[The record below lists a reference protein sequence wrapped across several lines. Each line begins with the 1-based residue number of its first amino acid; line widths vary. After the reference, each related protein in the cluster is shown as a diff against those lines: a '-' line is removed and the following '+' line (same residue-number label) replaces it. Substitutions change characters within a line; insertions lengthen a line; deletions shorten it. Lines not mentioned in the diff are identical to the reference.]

1 MLASHMTKF
10 SKIIVLACILILSMG
25 SALALREYLQVAQL
39 DGTKLLSVLIAS
51 LNLEYTVNTGINFGL
66 ASEAT
71 SSRQYLLALLAC
83 FVCLGALFWGV
94 LSQTIWAPL
103 IAGLL
108 AGGGLANAYERIAFG
123 GVFDYLNVSLAFFSN
138 PFSFN
143 LADIYI
149 FMGVLLFIFRPQ
161 RSGD

>member
-1 MLASHMTKF
+1 MGRVSRIVVLF
-10 SKIIVLACILILSMG
+10 SVLLFSIV
-25 SALALREYLQVAQL
+25 SALALRQYLQVAQL
-39 DGTKLLSVLIAS
+39 DGTRLFTILIAS

-71 SSRQYLLALLAC
+71 TSRQFLLAIVSLL
-83 FVCLGALFWGV
+83 VCAAAVLWGV
-94 LSQTIWAPL
+94 ISQSKWASM

-123 GVFDYLNVSLAFFSN
+123 GVFDYLNVSLAFFTN

-149 FMGVLLFIFRPQ
+149 FIGAAMFIFRPQ
-161 RSGD
+161 IKDYV

>member
-1 MLASHMTKF
+1 MGRVSRIVVLF
-10 SKIIVLACILILSMG
+10 SVLLFSIV
-25 SALALREYLQVAQL
+25 SALALRQYLQVAQL
-39 DGTKLLSVLIAS
+39 DGTRLFTILIAA

-71 SSRQYLLALLAC
+71 TSRQILLAIVSLL
-83 FVCLGALFWGV
+83 VCAAAILWGV
-94 LSQTIWAPL
+94 ISQSKWASM

-123 GVFDYLNVSLAFFSN
+123 GVFDYLNVSFAFFSN

-149 FMGVLLFIFRPQ
+149 FIGAVIFIFRPQ
-161 RSGD
+161 NKDYE

>member
-1 MLASHMTKF
+1 MGRVSRIVVLF
-10 SKIIVLACILILSMG
+10 SVLLFSIV
-25 SALALREYLQVAQL
+25 SALALRQYLQVAQL
-39 DGTKLLSVLIAS
+39 DGTRLFTILIAS

-71 SSRQYLLALLAC
+71 TSRQFLLAIVSLL
-83 FVCLGALFWGV
+83 VCAAAILWGV
-94 LSQTIWAPL
+94 ISQSKWASM

-123 GVFDYLNVSLAFFSN
+123 GVFDYLNVSLAFFTN

-149 FMGVLLFIFRPQ
+149 FIGAVMFIFRPQ
-161 RSGD
+161 NKDYE

>member
-1 MLASHMTKF
+1 MGRVSRIVVLF
-10 SKIIVLACILILSMG
+10 SVLLFSIV
-25 SALALREYLQVAQL
+25 SALALRQYLQVAQL
-39 DGTKLLSVLIAS
+39 DGTRLFTILIAA

-71 SSRQYLLALLAC
+71 TSRQILLAIVSLL
-83 FVCLGALFWGV
+83 VCAAAILWGV
-94 LSQTIWAPL
+94 ISQSKWASM

-123 GVFDYLNVSLAFFSN
+123 GVCDYLNVSLAFFTN

-149 FMGVLLFIFRPQ
+149 FIWAVMFIFRPQ
-161 RSGD
+161 NKDYE

>member
-1 MLASHMTKF
+1 MGRVSRIVVLF
-10 SKIIVLACILILSMG
+10 SVLLFSIV
-25 SALALREYLQVAQL
+25 SALALRQYLQVAQL
-39 DGTKLLSVLIAS
+39 DGTRLFTILIAS

-71 SSRQYLLALLAC
+71 TSRQILLAIVSLL
-83 FVCLGALFWGV
+83 VCAAAILWGV
-94 LSQTIWAPL
+94 ISQSKWASM

-123 GVFDYLNVSLAFFSN
+123 GVFDYLNVSLAFFTN

-149 FMGVLLFIFRPQ
+149 FIGAAMFIFRPQ
-161 RSGD
+161 IKDYV

>member
-1 MLASHMTKF
+1 MGRVSRIVVLF
-10 SKIIVLACILILSMG
+10 SVLLFSIV
-25 SALALREYLQVAQL
+25 SALALRQYLQVAQL
-39 DGTKLLSVLIAS
+39 DGTRLFTILIAA

-71 SSRQYLLALLAC
+71 TSRQFLLAIVSLL
-83 FVCLGALFWGV
+83 VCAAAILWGV
-94 LSQTIWAPL
+94 ISQSKWASM

-123 GVFDYLNVSLAFFSN
+123 GVFDYLNVSLAFFTN

-149 FMGVLLFIFRPQ
+149 FIGAVMFIFRPQ
-161 RSGD
+161 NKDYE

>member
-1 MLASHMTKF
+1 MGRVSRMVVLF
-10 SKIIVLACILILSMG
+10 SVLLFSIV
-25 SALALREYLQVAQL
+25 SALALRQYLQVAQL
-39 DGTKLLSVLIAS
+39 DGTRLFTILIAS

-71 SSRQYLLALLAC
+71 TSRQFLLAIVSLL
-83 FVCLGALFWGV
+83 VCAAAILWGV
-94 LSQTIWAPL
+94 ISQSKWASM

-123 GVFDYLNVSLAFFSN
+123 GVFDYLNVSLAFFTN

-149 FMGVLLFIFRPQ
+149 FIGAAMFIFRPQ
-161 RSGD
+161 IKDYE

>member
-1 MLASHMTKF
+1 MGRVSRMVVLF
-10 SKIIVLACILILSMG
+10 SVLLFGIF
-25 SALALREYLQVAQL
+25 SALALRQYLQVAQL
-39 DGTKLLSVLIAS
+39 DGTRLFTILIAS
-51 LNLEYTVNTGINFGL
+51 LNLEYTVNTGVNFGI

-71 SSRQYLLALLAC
+71 TSRQFLLAIISLL
-83 FVCLGALFWGV
+83 VCAAAILWGAISSSKWAGV
-94 LSQTIWAPL
+94 

-123 GVFDYLNVSLAFFSN
+123 GVFDYLNVSLAFFTN

-149 FMGVLLFIFRPQ
+149 FIGAVMFIFRPQ
-161 RSGD
+161 YKDYK

>member
-1 MLASHMTKF
+1 MGRVSR
-10 SKIIVLACILILSMG
+10 IVLLFSVLLFSIV
-25 SALALREYLQVAQL
+25 SALVLRQYLQVAQL
-39 DGTKLLSVLIAS
+39 DGTRLFTILIAS
-51 LNLEYTVNTGINFGL
+51 LNLEYTVNTGVNFGL

-71 SSRQYLLALLAC
+71 TSRQFFLAIISLLICIAAIL
-83 FVCLGALFWGV
+83 LGAISSSKWAGV
-94 LSQTIWAPL
+94 

-123 GVFDYLNVSLAFFSN
+123 GVFDYLNVSLAFFTN

-149 FMGVLLFIFRPQ
+149 FIGAVMFIFRPQ
-161 RSGD
+161 TKD

>member
-1 MLASHMTKF
+1 MGRVSRIVVLF
-10 SKIIVLACILILSMG
+10 SVLLFSIV
-25 SALALREYLQVAQL
+25 SALALRQYLQVAQL
-39 DGTKLLSVLIAS
+39 DGTRLFTILIAS

-71 SSRQYLLALLAC
+71 TSRQFLLAIVSLL
-83 FVCLGALFWGV
+83 VCAAAILWGV
-94 LSQTIWAPL
+94 ISQSKWASM

-123 GVFDYLNVSLAFFSN
+123 GVFDYLNVSLAFFTN

-149 FMGVLLFIFRPQ
+149 FIGAAMFIFRPQ
-161 RSGD
+161 IKDYE

>member
-1 MLASHMTKF
+1 MGRF
-10 SKIIVLACILILSMG
+10 SRIVILFSVLLFSIV
-25 SALALREYLQVAQL
+25 SALALRQYLQMAQL
-39 DGTKLLSVLIAS
+39 DGTRLFTILIAS
-51 LNLEYTVNTGINFGL
+51 LNLEYTVNTGVNFGL

-71 SSRQYLLALLAC
+71 TSRQFFLAIISLFICVAA
-83 FVCLGALFWGV
+83 VSWGAI
-94 LSQTIWAPL
+94 SSSKWAPI

-123 GVFDYLNVSLAFFSN
+123 GVFDYLNVSLAFFTN

-149 FMGVLLFIFRPQ
+149 FIGAVMFIFRPQ
-161 RSGD
+161 TKD

>member
-1 MLASHMTKF
+1 MGRVSRIVVLF
-10 SKIIVLACILILSMG
+10 SVLLFSIV

-39 DGTKLLSVLIAS
+39 DGTRLFSILIAS
-51 LNLEYTVNTGINFGL
+51 LNLEYTVNTGVNFGL

-71 SSRQYLLALLAC
+71 TSRQFFLAIISLLICVAAISW
-83 FVCLGALFWGV
+83 GAI
-94 LSQTIWAPL
+94 SPSRWAGM

-123 GVFDYLNVSLAFFSN
+123 GVFDYLNVSFAFFTN

-149 FMGVLLFIFRPQ
+149 FVGAVMFIFRPQ
-161 RSGD
+161 IKDYD

>member
-1 MLASHMTKF
+1 MGRVSRIVVLF
-10 SKIIVLACILILSMG
+10 SVLLFSIG
-25 SALALREYLQVAQL
+25 SALALRQYLQVAQL
-39 DGTKLLSVLIAS
+39 DGTRLFTMLIAS

-71 SSRQYLLALLAC
+71 TSRQFLLAIISLL
-83 FVCLGALFWGV
+83 VCVAAILWGV
-94 LSQTIWAPL
+94 ISQSRWASM

-108 AGGGLANAYERIAFG
+108 AGGGVANAYERIAFG
-123 GVFDYLNVSLAFFSN
+123 GVFDYLNVSFAFFSN

-149 FMGVLLFIFRPQ
+149 FIGAVIFIFRPL
-161 RSGD
+161 RSAD

>member
-1 MLASHMTKF
+1 MGRVSRIVVLF
-10 SKIIVLACILILSMG
+10 SVLLFSIV
-25 SALALREYLQVAQL
+25 SALALRQYLQVAQL
-39 DGTKLLSVLIAS
+39 DGTRLFTILIAA
-51 LNLEYTVNTGINFGL
+51 LNLEYTVNSGINFGL

-71 SSRQYLLALLAC
+71 TSRQILLAIVSLL
-83 FVCLGALFWGV
+83 VCAAAILWGV
-94 LSQTIWAPL
+94 ISQSKWASM

-123 GVFDYLNVSLAFFSN
+123 GVFDYLNVSLAFFTN

-149 FMGVLLFIFRPQ
+149 FIGAVMFIFRPQ
-161 RSGD
+161 NKDYE

>member
-1 MLASHMTKF
+1 MGRVSRIVVLF
-10 SKIIVLACILILSMG
+10 SVLLFSIV
-25 SALALREYLQVAQL
+25 SALALRQYLQVAQL
-39 DGTKLLSVLIAS
+39 DGTRLFTILIAA

-71 SSRQYLLALLAC
+71 TSRQFLLAIVSLL
-83 FVCLGALFWGV
+83 VCAAAVLWGV
-94 LSQTIWAPL
+94 ISQSKWAPM

-123 GVFDYLNVSLAFFSN
+123 GVFDYLNVSFAFFSN

-149 FMGVLLFIFRPQ
+149 FIGAAMFIFRPQ
-161 RSGD
+161 IKDYE

>member
-1 MLASHMTKF
+1 MGRF
-10 SKIIVLACILILSMG
+10 SRIVLLSSVLLLSIV
-25 SALALREYLQVAQL
+25 SALALRQYLQVAQL
-39 DGTKLLSVLIAS
+39 DGTRLFTILIAS
-51 LNLEYTVNTGINFGL
+51 LNLEYTVNTGVNFGL

-71 SSRQYLLALLAC
+71 TSRHFFLAIISLLVCIAAILWGAISSSKWA
-83 FVCLGALFWGV
+83 GV
-94 LSQTIWAPL
+94 

-123 GVFDYLNVSLAFFSN
+123 GVFDYLNVSLAFFTN

-149 FMGVLLFIFRPQ
+149 FIGAVMFIFRPQ
-161 RSGD
+161 TKD

>member
-1 MLASHMTKF
+1 MGRVSRIVVLF
-10 SKIIVLACILILSMG
+10 SVLLFSIV
-25 SALALREYLQVAQL
+25 SALALRQYLQVAQL
-39 DGTKLLSVLIAS
+39 DGTRLFTILIAS

-71 SSRQYLLALLAC
+71 TSRQFLLAIVSLL
-83 FVCLGALFWGV
+83 VCAAAILWGV
-94 LSQTIWAPL
+94 ISQSKWASM

-123 GVFDYLNVSLAFFSN
+123 GVFDYLNVSLAFFTN

-149 FMGVLLFIFRPQ
+149 FIGAAMFIFRPQ
-161 RSGD
+161 IKDYV

>member
-1 MLASHMTKF
+1 MGRF
-10 SKIIVLACILILSMG
+10 SRIAILSSVLLLSIV
-25 SALALREYLQVAQL
+25 SALALRQYLQVAQL
-39 DGTKLLSVLIAS
+39 DGTRLFTILIAS
-51 LNLEYTVNTGINFGL
+51 LNLEYTVNTGVNFGL

-71 SSRQYLLALLAC
+71 TSRQFFLAIISLFICVAAVSWGAISSSR
-83 FVCLGALFWGV
+83 
-94 LSQTIWAPL
+94 WAPI

-123 GVFDYLNVSLAFFSN
+123 GVFDYLNVSLAFFTN

-149 FMGVLLFIFRPQ
+149 FIGAVMFIFRPQ
-161 RSGD
+161 TKD

>member
-1 MLASHMTKF
+1 MGRVSRIVVLF
-10 SKIIVLACILILSMG
+10 SVLLFSIV
-25 SALALREYLQVAQL
+25 SALALRQYLQVAQL
-39 DGTKLLSVLIAS
+39 DGTRLFTILIAS

-71 SSRQYLLALLAC
+71 TSRQILLAIVSLL
-83 FVCLGALFWGV
+83 VCAAAILWGV
-94 LSQTIWAPL
+94 ISQSKWASM

-123 GVFDYLNVSLAFFSN
+123 GVFDYLNVSLAFFTN

-149 FMGVLLFIFRPQ
+149 FIGAVMFIFRPQ
-161 RSGD
+161 NKDYE

>member
-1 MLASHMTKF
+1 MGQFPRIVILF
-10 SKIIVLACILILSMG
+10 SVLLLSIV
-25 SALALREYLQVAQL
+25 SALALRQYLQVAQL
-39 DGTKLLSVLIAS
+39 DGTRLFTILLAS
-51 LNLEYTVNTGINFGL
+51 LNLEYTVNTGVNFGL

-71 SSRQYLLALLAC
+71 TSRQFLLAIISLL
-83 FVCLGALFWGV
+83 VCMAAILWGAISSSKWAGV
-94 LSQTIWAPL
+94 

-123 GVFDYLNVSLAFFSN
+123 GVFDYLNVSLAFFTN

-149 FMGVLLFIFRPQ
+149 FVGAVMFIFRPQ
-161 RSGD
+161 NKD

>member
-10 SKIIVLACILILSMG
+10 SKVIVLACFLILSMG

-39 DGTKLLSVLIAS
+39 DGTKLFSVLIAS

-71 SSRQYLLALLAC
+71 SFRQYLLALLAC

-94 LSQTIWAPL
+94 LSQTILAPL